1 MSIKSCYGPG
11 GRAFVYISTQKKEQS
26 KSIGSQPF
34 KNKIDFRKTQMD
46 DLKKWNHFD
55 SNMNNYLIEQRKIIY
70 SKNYEIDSR
79 ASGLKD
85 YGV

>member
-1 MSIKSCYGPG
+1 
-11 GRAFVYISTQKKEQS
+11 
-26 KSIGSQPF
+26 
-34 KNKIDFRKTQMD
+34 MD

-85 YGV
+85 YGVQPLMGQVLSHKRSIDKINLD